1 MKKLS
6 LVLALILVL
15 TCSVLAACGDKT
27 EESSAAES
35 VAESTATSTEES
47 TATSTEE
54 STATSTEESVEAS
67 TEESTEASTEE
78 SVEESTPAEDVIPQG
93 TAVDSPKGKNVALN
107 KSYTGA
113 DVAITSG
120 DGTPCGYSANLTD
133 GQASAVGAYDNSW
146 FAFWYNSDSS
156 LPSNNAPGG
165 IATVVVDLD
174 KAVKDITAIR
184 INLFNANTSGI
195 VGAESI
201 VAYVSEDNTN
211 WTAVGYLALPE
222 TDEPAWASIAVDNAT
237 AQYVKLVIDL
247 GTGGSWCF
255 ANEIEVYA

>member
-35 VAESTATSTEES
+35 VA
-47 TATSTEE
+47 E